1 MMSHITRCTQK
12 CPVDSAHS
20 NTRANLT
27 GSGSNGA
34 KASPPYKATVWRVVQ
49 DLRHPKIWLS
59 MIIFKKRQEAWTKGH
74 WSVST
79 VIPFCIL
86 CILVLVGIHLT
97 LEEAILH
104 VAVLLQ
110 WELTDSKQLMAW
122 AIHQV
127 HPFKALWTCLNPGIA
142 CGTCKRWRALD
153 STCRWTYSWVWYTF
167 CARNCLSP

>member
-1 MMSHITRCTQK
+1 
-12 CPVDSAHS
+12 
-20 NTRANLT
+20 
-27 GSGSNGA
+27 
-34 KASPPYKATVWRVVQ
+34 
-49 DLRHPKIWLS
+49 

-74 WSVST
+74 WSVSI

-86 CILVLVGIHLT
+86 CILVLVGIPLT

-127 HPFKALWTCLNPGIA
+127 HPFKALWTCLNPGILPA
-142 CGTCKRWRALD
+142 APASDKELLTRHVDGLTAGLD
-153 STCRWTYSWVWYTF
+153 TLFVSF